1 MSRATGRLTVLH
13 LSDLHVTG
21 NGLLYGAVD
30 GVERVRTVC
39 AYVRDAGITPE
50 AIVVTGDLVQ
60 RGHADAY
67 QRVDEALQDLAHA
80 TGVPVL
86 TVIGNHD
93 DPGKAR
99 SLRGHEHGH
108 YRVVLVDDLRFVLL
122 DSSTGSLGSA
132 QIDWLRRTLRD
143 PYGAG
148 TVVAL
153 HHPPMGSPLPTLAKA
168 GLRDAVA
175 FLHALEGSD
184 VRAVLAG
191 HFHHPQFGTLGD
203 VPISVGPSLAYHQIM
218 DAGPDQVSGHD
229 LAMFSLVHLIPGGVT
244 ATNISLDSPS
254 PLFTSP
260 ITPLNTIGHHESF
273 S

>member
-13 LSDLHVTG
+13 LSDLHVTC

-30 GVERVRTVC
+30 GAERLRTVG
-39 AYVRDAGITPE
+39 AYVRHAGITPE
-50 AIVVTGDLVQ
+50 AIVITGDLVQ
-60 RGHADAY
+60 RGHANAY
-67 QRVDEALQDLAHA
+67 QRVHEALDDLAQA
-80 TGVPVL
+80 IGVPVL

-93 DPGKAR
+93 DPDRAR
-99 SLRGHEHGH
+99 SLRGHERGH
-108 YRVVLVDDLRFVLL
+108 HRVVIVDELRFVLL
-122 DSSTGSLGSA
+122 DSSPGSLGPA
-132 QIDWLRRTLRD
+132 QIEWLRETLTA
-143 PYGAG
+143 PHGAG

-168 GLRDAVA
+168 GLRDADA
-175 FLHALEGSD
+175 FLDALQDSD

-191 HFHHPQFGTLGD
+191 HFHHPLFGTQGD
-203 VPISVGPSLAYHQIM
+203 VPISVGPSLAYHQVM

-244 ATNISLDSPS
+244 TTNVSLDSPS

-260 ITPLNTIGHHESF
+260 ITR
-273 S
+273 